1 MYRDVEVLF
10 LFALSSLRWWLLL
23 LNSLLPLFLFG
34 SCLVLLL
41 VVAEELLFGRVLGVV
56 FDLAGVGKT
65 AACLVDIV
73 TMLLMFAHASQL
85 LSIIKNKPLLY

>member
-23 LNSLLPLFLFG
+23 LSSLLPLFLFG

-56 FDLAGVGKT
+56 FDLAGV
-65 AACLVDIV
+65 
-73 TMLLMFAHASQL
+73 
-85 LSIIKNKPLLY
+85 